1 MFARYEITPASPWA
15 SLLSQDN
22 GDFVWTADLSLA
34 ASARIVLVMIQG
46 VVVASPDP
54 SRGRDGSGAHR
65 CHSEIATLRTEPGEQ
80 VWRWP
85 VGHDAPLFSSWA
97 DVARPNPS
105 MGGPAGGSGRLRD
118 PRLCVL
124 G

>member
-46 VVVASPDP
+46 
-54 SRGRDGSGAHR
+54 
-65 CHSEIATLRTEPGEQ
+65 
-80 VWRWP
+80 
-85 VGHDAPLFSSWA
+85 
-97 DVARPNPS
+97 
-105 MGGPAGGSGRLRD
+105 SGRGKSR
-118 PRLCVL
+118 PVAWP
-124 G
+124 